1 MKSLTYLCIL
11 VLTLI
16 INMFFV
22 EISSLSIERI
32 KNKKISKW
40 KRIKKLKRKL
50 RKFRLKLHNQKELNE
65 ELKCEIKKC
74 KFGKFKKFE
83 DSDKIKHVHLHKT
96 APNQLPVPTPQ
107 QQMKTQ

>member
-1 MKSLTYLCIL
+1 MKSLTYLCIF

-16 INMFFV
+16 LNLFFV
-22 EISSLSIERI
+22 EISSLSLERI

-40 KRIKKLKRKL
+40 KRIKKLKKKL
-50 RKFRLKLHNQKELNE
+50 RKFRLKLHNQKELND

-83 DSDKIKHVHLHKT
+83 DIDQVKHVHIHKT
-96 APNQLPVPTPQ
+96 APTPVPVPAPQ
-107 QQMKTQ
+107 QQNKTQ